1 MRFVG
6 VNAEAVAEAVS
17 RHKGHAG
24 KAAKHLRKQGFSDA
38 TLRRVEEGVPAAGSN
53 GGGSGHGDES
63 GTRRVSTL
71 AFTASA
77 CLAAVSVTLPVIAP
91 IR

>member
-38 TLRRVEEGVPAAGSN
+38 TLRRVLVEEGVPAAGSN

-63 GTRRVSTL
+63 G
-71 AFTASA
+71 A
-77 CLAAVSVTLPVIAP
+77 
-91 IR
+91 